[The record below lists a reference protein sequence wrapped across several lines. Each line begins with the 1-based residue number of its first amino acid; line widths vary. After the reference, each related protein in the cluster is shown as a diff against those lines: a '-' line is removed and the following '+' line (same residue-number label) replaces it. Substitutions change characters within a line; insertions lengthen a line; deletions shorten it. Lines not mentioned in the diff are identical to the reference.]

1 MGFSEQP
8 VTAIP
13 TQPGL
18 ELPGGGGD
26 APNPAPSA
34 KARRGSRVRVGDLLL
49 AMLARGSGLSIILML
64 VALVGL
70 LFIAALPSI
79 RHFGWGFLVSS
90 EWQVNERVEPVRSA
104 AGEILTDAA
113 GEAVMQVMPQSFGA
127 LPFIYGTFVT
137 SVIAL
142 VVAVPLSLGCAIFI
156 VRIAPRYRLA
166 APISFLVEF
175 LAAIPS
181 IAYGMWGLF
190 VLCPFMAQRV
200 YPWLVPALRDGVA
213 PVVSK
218 LTGGAVTLDWLFGQK
233 LNINGVI
240 INRAYSLNGYDILSG
255 GLVLGIMILPIITA
269 VSRDVLKS
277 VPRQQI
283 EGTLALGATWWQSCR
298 GMLRYARAGLF
309 GAIMLGLA
317 RAAGETMAVTMV
329 IGNQIQISPSPF
341 AAASSMASLLAN
353 QFSEAES
360 GSMHYAALMHVALV
374 LLVMSLMFNVVAR
387 WLVVG
392 GGGRSSAAH

>member
-1 MGFSEQP
+1 MGSGGP
-8 VTAIP
+8 TPAASTA
-13 TQPGL
+13 
-18 ELPGGGGD
+18 
-26 APNPAPSA
+26 
-34 KARRGSRVRVGDLLL
+34 KRRVRGRLADLALGL
-49 AMLARGSGLSIILML
+49 VARGSGLTIVFML
-64 VALVGL
+64 AALVGL
-70 LFIAALPSI
+70 LFVAALPSI
-79 RHFGWGFLVSS
+79 KQFGWGFLWST
-90 EWQVNERVEPVRSA
+90 EWQVVEREEPLRNA
-104 AGEILTDAA
+104 LGEIQLDAA
-113 GEAVMQVMPQSFGA
+113 GEQIMRTVPPSFGA

-142 VVAVPLSLGCAIFI
+142 AVAVPLSLGCAIFI
-156 VRIAPRYRLA
+156 VRIAPKYRLV

-190 VLCPFMAQRV
+190 VLCPFMAQKV

-213 PVVSK
+213 PVVAK

-233 LNINGVI
+233 ININGTI
-240 INRAYSLNGYDILSG
+240 ITRPYSLNGYDVLSG
-255 GLVLGIMILPIITA
+255 GLVLAIMIVPIITA

-329 IGNQIQISPSPF
+329 IGNKIEISPSPF
-341 AAASSMASLLAN
+341 AAASSMSSLLAN
-353 QFSEAES
+353 QFSEADS
-360 GSMHYAALMHVALV
+360 GSLHYAALMHVALV
-374 LLVMSLMFNVVAR
+374 LLVMSLAFNVVAR

-392 GGGRSSAAH
+392 GGSRSAAAH